1 MSTRMGERL
10 DPNVAAAAVFAANYS
25 GTHPFQYLLD
35 PTEFPLEFDICI
47 LLDVAAAVGVGV
59 AAVRHGFDTHPFQ
72 YSFPL
77 PNRSMFLN
85 LSMLNVF
92 VC

>member
-10 DPNVAAAAVFAANYS
+10 DPNVAANS
-25 GTHPFQYLLD
+25 GTHSLQYLLD
-35 PTEFPLEFDICI
+35 PTEFPLDFDIRF
-47 LLDVAAAVGVGV
+47 LLLVVAAADVG
-59 AAVRHGFDTHPFQ
+59 AAAGRNGSGTDPFQ
-72 YSFPL
+72 YSFPS
-77 PNRSMFLN
+77 PNQSSMFLH